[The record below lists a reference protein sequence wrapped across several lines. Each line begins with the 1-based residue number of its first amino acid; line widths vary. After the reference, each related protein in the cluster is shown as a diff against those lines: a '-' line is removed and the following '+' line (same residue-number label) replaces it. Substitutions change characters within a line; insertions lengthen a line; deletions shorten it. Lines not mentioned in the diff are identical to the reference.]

1 MTLHSVTA
9 VGSGRALVDL
19 VHPLSSDWYCTTG
32 ITLLLLGGWPP
43 MVGAGGKHM
52 TSMAPVFIVA
62 SVYYLHAVWYVC
74 LFACLFLFSFSLS
87 TFLRINVFIMGVRA
101 SVIFVN

>member
-1 MTLHSVTA
+1 MTLLSVAA
-9 VGSGRALVDL
+9 VGSGRAVMDL
-19 VHPLSSDWYCTTG
+19 LHWSDWYCTTG

-101 SVIFVN
+101 SVIFV